1 MTSVSKNVYIDR
13 LERFMKKNFK
23 KQIKNSSELKN

>member
-1 MTSVSKNVYIDR
+1 MTSVSKNVYIDQ
-13 LERFMKKNFK
+13 LECFMKKNFK